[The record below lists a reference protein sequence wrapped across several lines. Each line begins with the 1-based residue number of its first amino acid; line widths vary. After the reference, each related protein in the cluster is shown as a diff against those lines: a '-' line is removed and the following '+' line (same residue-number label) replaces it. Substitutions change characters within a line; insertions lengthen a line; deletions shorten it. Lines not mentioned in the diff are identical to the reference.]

1 MRLYSGIFRQGDVCL
16 VQVARLP
23 ADCELVPG
31 QERKIVLAWG
41 EVTGHHHRIE
51 DHVESPTIP
60 GTQAKARLWRDRQGN
75 RFLEVEDP
83 VTLRHEEHAAHTLPP
98 GVYRLP
104 RQVEYNTPVDLRRVA
119 D

>member
-1 MRLYSGIFRQGDVCL
+1 MRLYPGIFRQGDVCL

-51 DHVESPTIP
+51 DHLKGPTLP

-98 GVYRLP
+98 GVYGLP